1 MRMYGHNRSWIRIRI
16 RIVTTEVGSVFFV
29 FRVLAALQQTF
40 VRVLAALAVDL
51 GHDKPNKSIRDM
63 RLYKLT
69 VKDVFVI
76 AIAKGKRSKVVLRSE
91 TMM

>member
-1 MRMYGHNRSWIRIRI
+1 MPTIAFHR
-16 RIVTTEVGSVFFV
+16 VGQKYS
-29 FRVLAALQQTF
+29 
-40 VRVLAALAVDL
+40 
-51 GHDKPNKSIRDM
+51 NKSIRDM
-63 RLYKLT
+63 CVYKLT

>member
-1 MRMYGHNRSWIRIRI
+1 
-16 RIVTTEVGSVFFV
+16 
-29 FRVLAALQQTF
+29 VLAAIAVDF
-40 VRVLAALAVDL
+40 RSCACCLAVDL

-63 RLYKLT
+63 RVYKLT